1 MNDRPLPA
9 TELYTTADDN
19 WLEAALRAD
28 GREHRAQYLDDA
40 GFTARVMAALPAPLA
55 LPAWR
60 RPALMLLWALAGLGI
75 ALALPGAVVDVAYD
89 VMRVVAGQRVSLSD
103 IGAAVVALGV
113 AAWAAAAFALRDD

>member
-1 MNDRPLPA
+1 MNDQPLSA
-9 TELYTTADDN
+9 TSADDD
-19 WLEAALRAD
+19 WLDAALLAD

-89 VMRVVAGQRVSLSD
+89 VMRLVGGQRVSLSG

-113 AAWAAAAFALRDD
+113 ATWAAAAFALRDD